1 MNVFTEKSKD
11 SRQTCT
17 GCNNSLTRE
26 SAFGYCCAEC
36 ESYLMVHEQ
45 LGVNFAQYLELFR
58 ERHGLTRKAA
68 CRVASEFLD
77 LRDDLI
83 DAAMNGYSFAEARE
97 EEPA

>member
-1 MNVFTEKSKD
+1 MNRFTK
-11 SRQTCT
+11 QTDPKKKCT
-17 GCNNSLTRE
+17 GCNSTVTRE

-36 ESYLMVHEQ
+36 ESYLTAHEQ

-77 LRDDLI
+77 LRDDLL
-83 DAAMNGYSFAEARE
+83 DAAMDGYGFAEARE

>member
-1 MNVFTEKSKD
+1 MNLFIK
-11 SRQTCT
+11 QTDPKKTCD
-17 GCNNSLTRE
+17 GCNNTVTRE

-36 ESYLMVHEQ
+36 ESYLTVHEH
-45 LGVNFAQYLELFR
+45 LGVNFAVHLEEFR

-77 LRDDLI
+77 LRDDLL
-83 DAAMNGYSFAEARE
+83 DAAMDGYSFSEARE